1 MNSQPLV
8 SVPVITYNSAD
19 YIIEGLESIK
29 DQTYQNIEL
38 IISDDCSTDNTVEV
52 CRKWLEENK
61 DRFVRTLLVETDKNT
76 GVAGNC
82 NRAIRPCEGEWIKML
97 SGDDKFLPYT
107 IEGYMEY
114 VSAHPEVNIC
124 FAKLHFFGDDNEYV
138 KDTKETYEKIFYPK
152 IYQNDVKKQRLDNL
166 KSLYVPGPGLFYKK
180 KLWARVGGFDDRYP
194 FCEED
199 PFMFKIFEHK
209 ERVYF
214 IDKELY
220 GYRISLNS
228 LCRESGAVIS
238 RHTRDRIKFYRE
250 FRRKMMLKEHLYIH
264 ALDEELGYRYLEA
277 IERKNVFMGNV
288 YWGFRLFSPLRYLR
302 KLNLLKSKIMN

>member
-61 DRFVRTLLVETDKNT
+61 DRFVRTLLVETGKNT

-124 FAKLHFFGDDNEYV
+124 FAKLHFFGDDNEVVAKTENMY
-138 KDTKETYEKIFYPK
+138 
-152 IYQNDVKKQRLDNL
+152 KK
-166 KSLYVPGPGLFYKK
+166 LYVEIERLEKQKERYLNHHFIPGTGLFYKK
-180 KLWARVGGFDDRYP
+180 SLWNNVGGFDEKYP
-194 FCEED
+194 FCEEY
-199 PFMFKIFEHK
+199 PFNLYVLEAGESI
-209 ERVYF
+209 YF
-214 IDKELY
+214 IDRELY
-220 GYRISLNS
+220 QYNVRYGSLSYWGLPAYRNFFDFWKFFKDYRFLR
-228 LCRESGAVIS
+228 L
-238 RHTRDRIKFYRE
+238 IKQGQ
-250 FRRKMMLKEHLYIH
+250 I
-264 ALDEELGYRYLEA
+264 LEA
-277 IERKNVFMGNV
+277 IDQYTV
-288 YWGFRLFSPLRYLR
+288 YNKMIAVDYDKSSYIGKIFAKILRLLSPLAYIHKFVRS
-302 KLNLLKSKIMN
+302 NG